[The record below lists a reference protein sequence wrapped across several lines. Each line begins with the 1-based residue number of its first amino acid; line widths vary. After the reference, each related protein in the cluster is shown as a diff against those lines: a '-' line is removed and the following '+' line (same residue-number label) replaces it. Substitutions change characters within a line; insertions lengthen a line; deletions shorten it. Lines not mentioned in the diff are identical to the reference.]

1 MFIMTM
7 IAMSITSNIELI
19 ALSAIV
25 IATVLIA
32 LFGEKWLEAAIDRNP
47 EWWLEERDM
56 SIKAIWNR
64 RKNK

>member
-1 MFIMTM
+1 MFIFEM
-7 IAMSITSNIELI
+7 IYMSVSANLGLI
-19 ALSAIV
+19 AFSAIV

-32 LFGEKWLEAAIDRNP
+32 LFGEKWMEAAIEKNP
-47 EWWLEERDM
+47 EFWLEERDM